1 MSNLALPRLLLLA
14 GFTAVA
20 LLAPVASAQKPDAQ
34 TFPTRPIR
42 VIVPSSPGGPVDL
55 TARAVGQRFTE
66 RWGQQI
72 VLDHRAGAGGIIG
85 HELAVKAAP
94 DGYTLIFSTAAG
106 LVVNPLLSK
115 LSYDPLRDLTPIS
128 LGSINPQLLFTHPAV
143 PATNMQELIALAKA
157 KPNQLNCASAGNGTP
172 NHLGCELLKTMAGIE
187 VVHVPY
193 KGSSPAI
200 VDVVGGQIQFML
212 NSIPSVL
219 PLAKAGKIRVLGVST
234 AERTP
239 AAPEIPPIAQTL
251 PGFEYV
257 NWFAL
262 MAPAGTPAPIIN
274 KINAEV
280 VRMMADPAFAQ
291 RLINQGAEP
300 RASTPFHVCTLKP
313 GKPASAKVGVSGK
326 EPTLWSPVTPIA
338 RSLPLLT

>member
-1 MSNLALPRLLLLA
+1 MSNLTRACLPLVM
-14 GFTAVA
+14 GFTTLS
-20 LLAPVASAQKPDAQ
+20 LLAPVASAQKADAQ
-34 TFPTRPIR
+34 SFPTRPIR
-42 VIVPSSPGGPVDL
+42 IIVPSSPGGPVDI
-55 TARAVGQRFTE
+55 TARAVSQRFTE

-72 VLDHRAGAGGIIG
+72 VVDHRAGAGGIIG

-143 PATNMQELIALAKA
+143 PAANMQELIALAKA

-172 NHLGCELLKTMAGIE
+172 NHLGCELLKSMAGIE

-262 MAPAGTPAPIIN
+262 MAPAGTPAPVIN

-291 RLINQGAEP
+291 RLISQGAEP
-300 RASTPFHVCTLKP
+300 RASTPAELAAHMRRDSERWSRVIKAIRASG
-313 GKPASAKVGVSGK
+313 GK
-326 EPTLWSPVTPIA
+326 LD
-338 RSLPLLT
+338 